1 MARYVQLG
9 EIAEILGVDHRTV
22 LRWVNAG
29 KLPAIKPGGKY
40 LVAVEDLE
48 KFLAERSTDPKA
60 DAATYSAFREY
71 ERGEGGAVADEYPDP
86 YSALSEVAE
95 SFAERWED
103 RVESGDFDLGAFNE
117 FVHTLTQDIGPV
129 LRRLNAQEMRSLQEQ
144 QPYSFGY
151 PAARTGRAVMRL
163 AQLLDPIIE
172 AAHRKTQES
181 DLSRFR
187 EQLAAGAESREERAG
202 GTREAG

>member
-48 KFLAERSTDPKA
+48 KYLAERSTDPKA
-60 DAATYSAFREY
+60 DAATYSAFREH

-95 SFAERWED
+95 SLAERWED
-103 RVESGDFDLGAFNE
+103 RVESDDFDLGAFNE

-151 PAARTGRAVMRL
+151 PAASTGRAVMRL

-181 DLSRFR
+181 DLARFR
-187 EQLAAGAESREERAG
+187 EQLAAGAKSREERAG